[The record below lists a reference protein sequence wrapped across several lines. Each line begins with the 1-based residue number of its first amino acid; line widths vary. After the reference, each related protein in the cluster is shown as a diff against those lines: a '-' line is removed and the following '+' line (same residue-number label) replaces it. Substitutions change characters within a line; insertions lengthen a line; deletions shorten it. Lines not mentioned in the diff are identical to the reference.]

1 MSKEP
6 IPGSPILVS
15 RPDLPPLDRY
25 VEGLKRVWESRTL
38 TNNGPIARDL
48 GTQLSAAAE
57 GRPVSLTAN
66 GALALEL
73 ALEAL
78 GVRGDVV
85 TTPFSFAATANA
97 VVRTGSR
104 PVFADVEP
112 CWFTLDPAAVERAI
126 TPATR
131 AILAVHIFGQ
141 PCDLEGLASVA
152 RAHGLPLI
160 YDAAHASGVTVD
172 GRPIAAF
179 GDAAIFSFHATKPFH
194 AVEGGMIV
202 SADDRTK
209 VRIDSLVNHG
219 LGPDGEVMRAGTNAK
234 LSELHALMGL
244 LMLEDAGLRRD
255 RRAAVAETYRARLAK
270 VPGVTLPSLA
280 RPGVSECHSYFVI
293 RIDASTFGRS
303 AAELVPALAAYGI
316 GTRRY
321 FHPPLHRMRAY
332 GSAAELPIAEAV
344 SPEVLALPIGASL
357 SDADV
362 ARVCDAL
369 CYLAIG

>member
-1 MSKEP
+1 MSKP
-6 IPGSPILVS
+6 PMPGPPILVS
-15 RPDLPPLDRY
+15 RPDLPPLDRF
-25 VEGLKRVWESRTL
+25 VEGLARIWESRSL

-48 GTQLSAAAE
+48 ATRLSAVAE
-57 GRPVSLTAN
+57 DRPVSLTAN
-66 GALALEL
+66 GSLALEL
-73 ALEAL
+73 VLEAL
-78 GVRGDVV
+78 DVRGDVV

-112 CWFTLDPAAVERAI
+112 HRFTLDPAAVERAI

-141 PCDLEGLASVA
+141 PCDLDGLASVA
-152 RAHGLPLI
+152 SAHGLPLI
-160 YDAAHASGVTVD
+160 YDAAHAFGVMVD

-194 AVEGGMIV
+194 AVEGGMVV
-202 SADDRTK
+202 SGDDRTK
-209 VRIDSLVNHG
+209 QRIDALVNHG
-219 LGPDGEVMRAGTNAK
+219 LGPDGCVMRAGTNAK

-244 LMLEDAGLRRD
+244 LMLEDADLRRE
-255 RRAAVAETYRARLAK
+255 RRAIVAETYRARLAK
-270 VPGVTLPSLA
+270 LPGVTLPSPP

-293 RIDASTFGRS
+293 RIDASAFGRS

-316 GTRRY
+316 GARRY
-321 FHPPLHRMRAY
+321 FHPPLHRMPAY
-332 GSAAELPIAEAV
+332 GSTADLPIAEAV
-344 SPEVLALPIGASL
+344 SPEVLALPIGATL
-357 SDADV
+357 TDADV

-369 CYLAIG
+369 CDLANG